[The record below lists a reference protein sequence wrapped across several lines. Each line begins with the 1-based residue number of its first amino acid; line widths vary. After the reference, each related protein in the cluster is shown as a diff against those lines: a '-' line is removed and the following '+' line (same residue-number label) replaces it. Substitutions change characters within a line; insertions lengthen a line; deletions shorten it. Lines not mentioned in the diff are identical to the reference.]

1 MNFSYKHA
9 FDGLWKVYKN
19 EGLHRLF
26 SGATTATSRAVLMTV
41 GQLSFYDQVK
51 MMLLA
56 SGIFED
62 NLLTHFLSSLSA
74 VSRKHDFYALSH

>member
-1 MNFSYKHA
+1 M
-9 FDGLWKVYKN
+9 YKN
-19 EGLHRLF
+19 EGLRRLF

-74 VSRKHDFYALSH
+74 VSRNMIFMHNLTDVKYRLIYSRAL